1 MAKCVLHGEVSL
13 NHIFLVESYFTV
25 AGVKK
30 IVRYIEVLLCARE

>member
-13 NHIFLVESYFTV
+13 NHIFLVEYFTV